1 MGGQFAYDVF
11 LSHSSRDKPMV
22 RQIAEKLRQSGLR
35 VWFDEWSVK
44 PGQLIGKG
52 VEEGLEQSRI
62 LVLAMSK
69 AAFDSDWVTLEAQ
82 AAVFRDP
89 ANEGRR
95 FIPVRLYEFEDS
107 QIPRMLRGFKYVDVF
122 RDGCE
127 ALLAACRV
135 TVPIEAGPSP
145 ETDSSKEFQE
155 GRSRGVVERMVRD
168 RLWESFEIE
177 EAISSDDDE
186 FVFRARDK
194 NLDRNVA
201 IKVPL
206 LPSHDANQFAEK
218 FYRKMKSIS
227 VINHPN
233 IIPVHAG
240 FLIDHLPILVMWY
253 VQGITL
259 GTLIDRI
266 GRLPLRRVR
275 DLLIQVGDALSYSNQ
290 LGAIYHRVL
299 PHNILYDRNEQLM
312 LTPMNFAR
320 IDQPVSQRLSTN
332 APSEQMYYD
341 SPEQLTRNENLDKS
355 DQYSLGLIA
364 YEMLTGNRYH
374 NSIDQLELRQE
385 IMAGPSQR
393 WPEAF
398 LDKKWRGSG
407 LREIISRMLHRRPEE
422 RFESF
427 VDLLASV
434 RKITDEDLGLKSS
447 GKSNESTQIRIVKDS
462 LQRCRL
468 QEGFF
473 EKLHSQLLEK
483 LSVSAIFKTRSEKV
497 EKHQKPQWL
506 LREGVD
512 LLIEFLDEPI
522 QPGDDRVPVILNRIL
537 CSHHNYNVSREHL
550 DCFVESLVSTIQA
563 FDTEVRRSKKSK
575 TNIIN
580 AWHHVFSS
588 RSRFLKRVDDYAEGR

>member
-1 MGGQFAYDVF
+1 
-11 LSHSSRDKPMV
+11 
-22 RQIAEKLRQSGLR
+22 
-35 VWFDEWSVK
+35 
-44 PGQLIGKG
+44 
-52 VEEGLEQSRI
+52 
-62 LVLAMSK
+62 
-69 AAFDSDWVTLEAQ
+69 
-82 AAVFRDP
+82 
-89 ANEGRR
+89 
-95 FIPVRLYEFEDS
+95 
-107 QIPRMLRGFKYVDVF
+107 
-122 RDGCE
+122 
-127 ALLAACRV
+127 
-135 TVPIEAGPSP
+135 
-145 ETDSSKEFQE
+145 
-155 GRSRGVVERMVRD
+155 
-168 RLWESFEIE
+168 
-177 EAISSDDDE
+177 
-186 FVFRARDK
+186 
-194 NLDRNVA
+194 
-201 IKVPL
+201 
-206 LPSHDANQFAEK
+206 
-218 FYRKMKSIS
+218 
-227 VINHPN
+227 
-233 IIPVHAG
+233 
-240 FLIDHLPILVMWY
+240 
-253 VQGITL
+253 
-259 GTLIDRI
+259 
-266 GRLPLRRVR
+266 
-275 DLLIQVGDALSYSNQ
+275 
-290 LGAIYHRVL
+290 
-299 PHNILYDRNEQLM
+299 
-312 LTPMNFAR
+312 
-320 IDQPVSQRLSTN
+320 
-332 APSEQMYYD
+332 
-341 SPEQLTRNENLDKS
+341 
-355 DQYSLGLIA
+355 
-364 YEMLTGNRYH
+364 MLTGNRYH

-447 GKSNESTQIRIVKDS
+447 GKSNDSAQIRIVKDS

-522 QPGDDRVPVILNRIL
+522 QSGDDRVPVILNRIL

-550 DCFVESLVSTIQA
+550 DCFVESLVSAIQA

-588 RSRFLKRVDDYAEGR
+588 RSRFLKRVDDYAEAR